1 MNLFFDLDGTLTDPK
16 EGIVNS
22 INHTLKKF
30 DIPPYEPLSLERF
43 IGPPLKDTFRTLL
56 SANDDETLAQA
67 VAWYREQYFVKGY
80 LENYVYDDIPQLL
93 ESLNSKHRLFVATY
107 KRSDIATSVLTH
119 FNLAPYFEDIYGCD
133 LDISKAELL
142 ENILT
147 KLNLTAADCL
157 MIGDRKGDIEAARAN
172 GIPVVGVLWGYG
184 TREELIAN
192 SPDYIASSPSE
203 LLHIIDKLAQPHRS
217 VV

>member
-22 INHTLKKF
+22 INYALMKF
-30 DIPPYEPLSLERF
+30 DIPPYEPSSLERF

-56 SANDDETLAQA
+56 STNDDKRLAQA
-67 VAWYREQYFVKGY
+67 IAWYRKRYFVEGY
-80 LENYVYDDIPQLL
+80 LENYVYEGIPRLL
-93 ESLNSKHRLFVATY
+93 ESLEGKHRLFVATY
-107 KRSDIATSVLTH
+107 KRSDIAASVLRH
-119 FNLAPYFEDIYGCD
+119 FSLAPYFEDIYGCD

-147 KLNLTAADCL
+147 KLNLTATTSI

-172 GIPVVGVLWGYG
+172 GMPVIGVLWGYG
-184 TREELIAN
+184 TREELISS
-192 SPDYIASSPSE
+192 SPDHIASSPEE
-203 LLHIIDKLAQPHRS
+203 LLRMIDHFKVLLGS
-217 VV
+217 